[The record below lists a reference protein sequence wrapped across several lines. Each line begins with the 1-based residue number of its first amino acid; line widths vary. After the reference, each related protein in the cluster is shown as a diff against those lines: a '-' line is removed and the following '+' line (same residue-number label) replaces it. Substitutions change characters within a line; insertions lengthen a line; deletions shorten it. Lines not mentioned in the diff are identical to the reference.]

1 LAVDL
6 KNDYGGNMDSKGLN
20 KGSTVWVV
28 YNINGDVIGV
38 AGSHDGAVKILDE
51 RYKWTPVELNTDS
64 HNMDRAI

>member
-1 LAVDL
+1 
-6 KNDYGGNMDSKGLN
+6 MDSKGLN

-64 HNMDRAI
+64 RIEQFELDRMYYK